1 MNTHIDKILSEWS
14 LRVHDGMPDVKNPLH
29 LIQLKSTLHEMKYPR
44 EFAEGL
50 LNIDWK
56 ENNNIY
62 MTGAVS
68 KVKKIIVNI

>member
-1 MNTHIDKILSEWS
+1 MGRGAGLTKACGTAACATAVAGTILKLNE
-14 LRVHDGMPDVKNPLH
+14 RCVN
-29 LIQLKSTLHEMKYPR
+29 I
-44 EFAEGL
+44 EFKEGL

-68 KVKKIIVNI
+68 KVKKIIVNIWYEYFW